1 MQDLNKCHEVTDT
14 NSIDMDRLYQNVPE
28 HGRQTHQ
35 VLQTTPLDLIETGK
49 TLKVQAERPHLV
61 SLGSGRLST
70 AITLLP
76 LPEGKTT
83 LGHGNTDINIQGPG
97 VTAQHCYIE
106 NVGGAITL
114 YPCGNQCSLDGLAV
128 TKPVRL
134 TQGCMLCFGQSSF
147 FRFNHPEEA
156 LRMKSLMPGGSP
168 GFTSTYKN
176 HSETHG
182 QLNGNH
188 LPVNERPRPGHGTLV
203 RSIEKDLQD
212 IMNSLS
218 MGEGQTSS
226 SEHCKKGRHPISQS
240 AMLNGGSHSLVS
252 PPTSPGALS
261 VSSSYEN
268 TSPPF
273 STLSTSSVVGSPG
286 ACLDSSNTRS
296 TSYTHTAQAPVPQP
310 RTFASKASIF
320 NGGQKDQESPRIQ
333 KALNETPSSPVANRR
348 GENPHLAHGSSS
360 SSLSFASGDLSR
372 PMNARLTSSS
382 SPASSSPRSS
392 VGSSIQ
398 ENSSGLHSHSRALLP
413 PDSPQSSHRGIEPS
427 SMRHLPPLSPSAS
440 RKGVVGVPVLPGALP
455 GVPLTSRGRTV
466 PESPRLQRR
475 TTAEEEAGNVRLHA
489 RSPSPVSALLK
500 DQPGGKQNG
509 GLTSALGSQTGASPL
524 TSPRNQRKNSREP
537 RQVPTRTRERKNSI
551 SEVSDKEEDLLEY
564 HRWQR
569 EERMR
574 EQEMER
580 LERQRLETILNLC
593 AEYNKSDPPVGLDAG
608 KACQFPGMEEVSV
621 RRPGPDPASVLAQ
634 SSQRQRESEEEN
646 LKEECSSTESQH
658 QEHEDSSVLGQQERA
673 YLEEERL
680 RVLVRVDELKTCVT
694 DLEQQIQE
702 SRQEAEMERAL
713 LQGERKAELDQ
724 VEAELEIINQLQLK
738 LNEVE
743 NATQKEKD
751 KERAK
756 ISAERDVLAR
766 LRDSFSELKG
776 QLHKCPESLRE
787 HLQEQLTRKVEALES
802 ATKRFED
809 LEFRQLERE
818 SGIEEEKETVSRQLL
833 QEKAEYHRSVAKRKE
848 KMAALEMHANQLGL
862 QAAHDCERMAKERTL
877 SLQMLHKEKERL
889 SALEKRYQI
898 LTGGKTFSK
907 PSSTKEEVLY
917 INEPDCFDEL
927 LPQNSLLPSSC
938 CQKSTTQIYS
948 NRPQEEYLKLSDVY
962 KMYGNGCTPA
972 QTSFPNALCLPLA
985 VTSDTPRE
993 TQSAWSRPSIPRL
1006 DSERWYQ
1013 EIMAAGEP
1021 SHGCPPPLPAKCL
1034 SSRKLM
1040 QICNQ
1045 GGELR
1050 QTNGTFTPPPS
1061 SMTTSGRNT
1070 PTKSLPDLSPAYLDV
1085 DSKRE
1090 LDLQGRGLYTCDD
1103 SRIRPTDPKH
1113 SHWGAPP
1120 LGVPMVHHSILH
1132 HQAPPA
1138 GESTYD
1144 TLSLESSDS
1153 VETNI
1158 STGNNSTC
1166 SPESSNGLA
1175 GLRLEE
1181 MEKMLKEAQQ
1191 EKARLVESRERE
1203 VQARKQ
1209 LLEAERRRREEVERR
1224 LLDETAHRQRLVEE
1238 EVKMREKQC
1247 SQARPM
1253 TRYLPI
1259 RKEEFDLRS
1268 HVESSGHCVDTCPYV
1283 IVTEKMCKGHL
1294 VKMGGKIK
1302 SWKKRWFVFDRL
1314 KRTFSYYVDKHETK
1328 LKGVI
1333 YFQAI
1338 EEVYYDHLRSATK
1351 SPNPSLTFCVKT
1363 HDRLYF
1369 MVAPSPEAMR
1379 IWMDVIVTG
1388 AEGYTQFMT

>member
-1 MQDLNKCHEVTDT
+1 
-14 NSIDMDRLYQNVPE
+14 MDRLNRNVPE
-28 HGRQTHQ
+28 HSRQTHQ
-35 VLQTTPLDLIETGK
+35 VLQSTPLDLIETGK

-114 YPCGNQCSLDGLAV
+114 YPCGNQCSMDGLAV

-176 HSETHG
+176 HSGIYAE
-182 QLNGNH
+182 LNGNH
-188 LPVNERPRPGHGTLV
+188 LPLHERPHPGHGTLV

-212 IMNSLS
+212 IMNSLN
-218 MGEGQTSS
+218 MDEGQTSS
-226 SEHCKKGRHPISQS
+226 SEQCKKARHPIPQS
-240 AMLNGGSHSLVS
+240 AMLNGSGHSLVS
-252 PPTSPGALS
+252 PPTSPGILS

-268 TSPPF
+268 TSPAF
-273 STLSTSSVVGSPG
+273 SPLSTPSVVSSPG
-286 ACLDSSNTRS
+286 ACLGSTNTRS
-296 TSYTHTAQAPVPQP
+296 TSYTHTVQAPVPQP
-310 RTFASKASIF
+310 RTFASKASSS
-320 NGGQKDQESPRIQ
+320 NGGLKDQESSRLQ
-333 KALNETPSSPVANRR
+333 KALTETPSSPATNRR
-348 GENPHLAHGSSS
+348 GE
-360 SSLSFASGDLSR
+360 SR
-372 PMNARLTSSS
+372 QVNARLTSLSS
-382 SPASSSPRSS
+382 TGSSSPRSS
-392 VGSSIQ
+392 VGSSVQ
-398 ENSSGLHSHSRALLP
+398 ETSSSLQPHSRALLP
-413 PDSPQSSHRGIEPS
+413 PDSPQSTRRGVEPS
-427 SMRHLPPLSPSAS
+427 SMRELPPLSPSTA
-440 RKGVVGVPVLPGALP
+440 RRGVLGVPVLPGALP

-475 TTAEEEAGNVRLHA
+475 ATAEEEVGSTKLHA
-489 RSPSPVSALLK
+489 RSQSPVSAILK
-500 DQPGGKQNG
+500 DQSCGKQKG
-509 GLTSALGSQTGASPL
+509 GLSPALGSQTGVSPL

-537 RQVPTRTRERKNSI
+537 RQVQPRTRERKNSI

-593 AEYNKSDPPVGLDAG
+593 AEYNKSDPSVGVDTG
-608 KACQFPGMEEVSV
+608 RACQFPGMEEVSF
-621 RRPGPDPASVLAQ
+621 RRPGPYPASVPAQ
-634 SSQRQRESEEEN
+634 SSRRQRESEEEN

-658 QEHEDSSVLGQQERA
+658 QEHEDTSVLGQQERA

-680 RVLVRVDELKTCVT
+680 RVMARVDELKTRVT
-694 DLEQQIQE
+694 DLDQQIQE

-713 LQGERKAELDQ
+713 LQGERRAELDQ

-743 NATQKEKD
+743 NSTPREKEK
-751 KERAK
+751 
-756 ISAERDVLAR
+756 
-766 LRDSFSELKG
+766 
-776 QLHKCPESLRE
+776 
-787 HLQEQLTRKVEALES
+787 KVEALES

-818 SGIEEEKETVSRQLL
+818 SGIEEKKETVSRQLL
-833 QEKAEYHRSVAKRKE
+833 QEKAEYHRSVAKRKV
-848 KMAALEMHANQLGL
+848 M
-862 QAAHDCERMAKERTL
+862 TL
-877 SLQMLHKEKERL
+877 LSGQHTFNLRLH
-889 SALEKRYQI
+889 
-898 LTGGKTFSK
+898 TFNACI
-907 PSSTKEEVLY
+907 SS
-917 INEPDCFDEL
+917 F
-927 LPQNSLLPSSC
+927 
-938 CQKSTTQIYS
+938 
-948 NRPQEEYLKLSDVY
+948 
-962 KMYGNGCTPA
+962 
-972 QTSFPNALCLPLA
+972 LA
-985 VTSDTPRE
+985 VSIFPLFPIHPPFTWTALQ
-993 TQSAWSRPSIPRL
+993 TQPAWSRPSVPRL

-1021 SHGCPPPLPAKCL
+1021 SHACPPPLPAKCI
-1034 SSRKLM
+1034 SSRKPM
-1040 QICNQ
+1040 QVNS
-1045 GGELR
+1045 LHLSV
-1050 QTNGTFTPPPS
+1050 FS
-1061 SMTTSGRNT
+1061 SACILILFLSLSYLSLVYLSSVFLLIFSGCIF
-1070 PTKSLPDLSPAYLDV
+1070 L
-1085 DSKRE
+1085 
-1090 LDLQGRGLYTCDD
+1090 GLYTCDD
-1103 SRIRPTDPKH
+1103 SRIRPTDPKQ
-1113 SHWGAPP
+1113 SHWGAPQGSHSP
-1120 LGVPMVHHSILH
+1120 FPPSGAPMVHHSILH

-1153 VETNI
+1153 VETSV
-1158 STGNNSTC
+1158 STGNNSAC

-1224 LLDETAHRQRLVEE
+1224 LQDETAHRQRLVEE
-1238 EVKMREKQC
+1238 EVKLREKQC

-1268 HVESSGHCVDTCPYV
+1268 HVESSGHCVDTCAYV

>member
-1 MQDLNKCHEVTDT
+1 VKSIHTTDMGLK
-14 NSIDMDRLYQNVPE
+14 NS
-28 HGRQTHQ
+28 Q
-35 VLQTTPLDLIETGK
+35 VYCCIALICSQSTPLDLIETGK

-97 VTAQHCYIE
+97 VTALHCYIE

-114 YPCGNQCSLDGLAV
+114 YPCGNQCSMDGLAV

-176 HSETHG
+176 HSG
-182 QLNGNH
+182 MYLNGNH
-188 LPVNERPRPGHGTLV
+188 LPLQERPRPGHGTPV
-203 RSIEKDLQD
+203 RSVEKDLQG
-212 IMNSLS
+212 IMNSLT
-218 MGEGQTSS
+218 MAEGQTSS
-226 SEHCKKGRHPISQS
+226 SEQCKKARHPIPKS
-240 AMLNGGSHSLVS
+240 AMLNGSGHSLVS
-252 PPTSPGALS
+252 HPTSPGTLS

-273 STLSTSSVVGSPG
+273 PHLSTPSVVSSTGS
-286 ACLDSSNTRS
+286 CLNSTNTHS
-296 TSYTHTAQAPVPQP
+296 TSYTHIVQAPVPQP
-310 RTFASKASIF
+310 RTFASKVSSS
-320 NGGQKDQESPRIQ
+320 NGGLKDQESSRLQ
-333 KALNETPSSPVANRR
+333 KALTETPSSPATNRR
-348 GENPHLAHGSSS
+348 GESPHLDHGSSS
-360 SSLSFASGDLSR
+360 GSVSFAFGDLGR
-372 PMNARLTSSS
+372 QVNVRLTSLSS
-382 SPASSSPRSS
+382 TGSSSPRSS
-392 VGSSIQ
+392 VGSSVQ
-398 ENSSGLHSHSRALLP
+398 ETSSSLQTHSRALLP
-413 PDSPQSSHRGIEPS
+413 PDSPQSSRRGVEPS
-427 SMRHLPPLSPSAS
+427 SMCERPPLSPSTA
-440 RKGVVGVPVLPGALP
+440 RRGVLGVPVLPGAIT
-455 GVPLTSRGRTV
+455 GVPLTSRGRNV
-466 PESPRLQRR
+466 PDSPRLQRR
-475 TTAEEEAGNVRLHA
+475 ATAEEEVGNTKLHA

-500 DQPGGKQNG
+500 DQSCSKQKG
-509 GLTSALGSQTGASPL
+509 GLTPASGSQTGVSPL
-524 TSPRNQRKNSREP
+524 TSPRNQRRGSREP
-537 RQVPTRTRERKNSI
+537 WQVQPRTRERKNSI

-569 EERMR
+569 EARMR

-593 AEYNKSDPPVGLDAG
+593 AEYNKSDPSVGVDTG
-608 KACQFPGMEEVSV
+608 RACQFPGMEEVSV
-621 RRPGPDPASVLAQ
+621 RRPGPDPASVPVQ
-634 SSQRQRESEEEN
+634 SSHRQRESEEEN

-680 RVLVRVDELKTCVT
+680 RVMARVDELKTRVT

-713 LQGERKAELDQ
+713 LQGERRAELDQ

-743 NATQKEKD
+743 NSTQMEKE

-756 ISAERDVLAR
+756 VSAERDVLAR
-766 LRDSFSELKG
+766 LRDSYSELKG
-776 QLHKCPESLRE
+776 QLHNCPESLRE

-833 QEKAEYHRSVAKRKE
+833 QEKAEYFRTVTKRKE
-848 KMAALEMHANQLGL
+848 KMATLEIQANQLGL
-862 QAAHDCERMAKERTL
+862 QAAQDCERMAKDRTL
-877 SLQMLHKEKERL
+877 ALQMLQKEKERL
-889 SALEKRYQI
+889 SALETRYQS
-898 LTGGKTFSK
+898 LTGGRTFSK
-907 PSSTKEEVLY
+907 PANSKEVRA
-917 INEPDCFDEL
+917 F
-927 LPQNSLLPSSC
+927 NSHDFKQVGKQTTFLTLSC
-938 CQKSTTQIYS
+938 
-948 NRPQEEYLKLSDVY
+948 
-962 KMYGNGCTPA
+962 
-972 QTSFPNALCLPLA
+972 
-985 VTSDTPRE
+985 
-993 TQSAWSRPSIPRL
+993 
-1006 DSERWYQ
+1006 
-1013 EIMAAGEP
+1013 
-1021 SHGCPPPLPAKCL
+1021 
-1034 SSRKLM
+1034 
-1040 QICNQ
+1040 
-1045 GGELR
+1045 
-1050 QTNGTFTPPPS
+1050 
-1061 SMTTSGRNT
+1061 
-1070 PTKSLPDLSPAYLDV
+1070 LPDLSPAYLDL
-1085 DSKRE
+1085 DSKRQ

-1103 SRIRPTDPKH
+1103 SRIRPTDPKQ
-1113 SHWGAPP
+1113 SHWGAPQGSNSP
-1120 LGVPMVHHSILH
+1120 FPPSGGSMLHHSILH

-1153 VETNI
+1153 VETSV
-1158 STGNNSTC
+1158 STGNNSAC

-1209 LLEAERRRREEVERR
+1209 LLEAERKRREEVERR
-1224 LLDETAHRQRLVEE
+1224 LQDETAHRQRLVEE
-1238 EVKMREKQC
+1238 EVKLREKQC

-1268 HVESSGHCVDTCPYV
+1268 HVESSGHCVDTCAYV

-1351 SPNPSLTFCVKT
+1351 VMSAFSTTPSPNPSLTFCVKT